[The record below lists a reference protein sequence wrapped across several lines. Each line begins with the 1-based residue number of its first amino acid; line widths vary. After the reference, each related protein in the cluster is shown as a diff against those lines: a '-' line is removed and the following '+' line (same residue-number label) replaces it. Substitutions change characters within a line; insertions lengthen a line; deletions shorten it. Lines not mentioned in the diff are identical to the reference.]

1 MRGIFPNGNLQYSK
15 LCIFAEKFNMPHI
28 VIDTEE
34 KSIDDIVQEIEE
46 KVIKKIKGEELDER

>member
-1 MRGIFPNGNLQYSK
+1 MTVFKTFWKVVKKYKGTI
-15 LCIFAEKFNMPHI
+15 
-28 VIDTEE
+28 IDTEE

>member
-1 MRGIFPNGNLQYSK
+1 
-15 LCIFAEKFNMPHI
+15 MPHI